1 MTEKEFCSLKYGT
14 VVSERFN
21 PEKYYVINDEDVFGI
36 TDKDLKVYGAT
47 ELDGKHQIR
56 ISKENAQF
64 WNIEGAVK

>member
-21 PEKYYVINDEDVFGI
+21 PEKYYVINVEDVFGI

-47 ELDGKHQIR
+47 ELDGKH
-56 ISKENAQF
+56 
-64 WNIEGAVK
+64 